1 MVLRKGTKTPMKKKI
16 RDSKYRKT
24 KQGLKENAARKR
36 ARYKLEKEGR
46 VKKHDKKDVDHKNG
60 VKAGNGRKNL
70 RVLSRS
76 ENRGRSNRKKK

>member
-1 MVLRKGTKTPMKKKI
+1 MVLKKGTKTSMAKKN
-16 RDSKYRKT
+16 RDSKARKT
-24 KQGLKENAARKR
+24 PKGLKENAARKR

-46 VKKHDKKDVDHKNG
+46 VKKNDKKDVDHKNG